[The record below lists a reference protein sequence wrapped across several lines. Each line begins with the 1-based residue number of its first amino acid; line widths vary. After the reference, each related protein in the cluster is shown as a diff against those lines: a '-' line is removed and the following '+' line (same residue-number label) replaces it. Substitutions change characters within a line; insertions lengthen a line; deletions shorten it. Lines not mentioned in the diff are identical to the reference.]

1 MLPHRSGEVA
11 ERSEVDRAP
20 HRSGIERPENSP
32 VESFQQALGARVWQ
46 ARGEVAERSEVDRA
60 PQPREQGTGIA
71 AAAIYASPPQWGST
85 RVAGD
90 RALHRSGIERPENSP
105 VESFQWFERLENSTV
120 RCFQRFERL
129 ENSTVC
135 CFQRERAGRP
145 TSNGSV
151 DPRRWGR

>member
-32 VESFQQALGARVWQ
+32 VKRFQWF
-46 ARGEVAERSEVDRA
+46 
-60 PQPREQGTGIA
+60 
-71 AAAIYASPPQWGST
+71 
-85 RVAGD
+85 
-90 RALHRSGIERPENSP
+90 ERPENST
-105 VESFQWFERLENSTV
+105 VCCFQWFERP
-120 RCFQRFERL
+120 

-145 TSNGSV
+145 VEKWPSASRSIGHPIQREQGT
-151 DPRRWGR
+151 